1 MNFKALLLAGSAA
14 ATFAAS
20 PVAAQN
26 TTPAVDP
33 NAPKPAA
40 PAADQ
45 TAADDTAT
53 APAAPGEQIVVTG
66 TRIQGGTFVA
76 PTPVTSLS
84 AEALTTAAPSTL
96 AEGLKQLPSIVPGGG
111 QTAGGGTANGGQNFL
126 NLRGLGN
133 TRTLTLLDGRRF
145 TPSNPT
151 NLVDTNLLPQGL
163 VSRVDV
169 VTGGAS
175 AAYGSD
181 AVGGVINFILDTHFE
196 GLKLDLQLGAAQ
208 HGGNEEQKAQLSY
221 GVSLADDR
229 LHIIAA
235 AEYFNSQG
243 LAGDEREFRRTAANQ
258 LQNPA
263 GTPKLVR
270 GTDLRTPYTVG
281 GLVVIGAGG
290 TTANNNLIRGI
301 QFLPGGGTAPYN
313 YGTIAS
319 DIGITSGSQNGGD
332 GFRVSTGQ
340 EIVRPLNRK
349 TLFGHAEF
357 DISDN
362 LHLFVE
368 GSYGKTLAEFQSSPT
383 THTLTIQRTNPYLAQ
398 AAPALVAQMTQLG
411 VTRFTLNRLTL
422 ERGLTVQDNYNETVR
437 GVVGLRG
444 NLFGNWSWDV
454 SAQYGRNDN
463 HNPMHNNLITANI
476 ARAANAVLSG
486 GQIVCADTI
495 STDPAVRAAAVGCVP
510 FNPFGYGAP
519 SQASLDYV
527 FGTSVFDTRTTQKAA
542 DVNLS
547 GDLFKLPAGPLS
559 VAVGAEWREIE
570 ATTTADPLSN
580 AGGYRLVNQQDFY
593 GKYSV
598 KEVYGELQIPVLKDS
613 PVGSL
618 DVNVAGRYTD
628 YSTSGGVTTWKAGAS
643 WEVVDGVRFRATR
656 SRDIRAPNLQEL
668 FATGRQNNITIDDT
682 LYTGRTYLSVP
693 NKTFGNPD
701 LTPEIADTWVAGVVL
716 RPAFLRSFNLA
727 VDYWNIS
734 IKDAIGNI
742 GGNNA
747 VQQCNLSN
755 QVSPICAFVTRDPT
769 TKAVIGTRTSPY
781 NLTSLKTDGID
792 VEASYRVQL
801 GNIFGGDP
809 GVLNIRELASYVF
822 ENMTVSPLVPVSVN
836 DAGNATASLP
846 HLRTTTQLNYTKG
859 GFGANVQVRYIGPM
873 TWDKTRVLGVDTDF
887 NHIGSNVYVDAQ
899 VSYKVDLWG
908 HDQEIYLNIQNL
920 LDKDPPYDPSVGG
933 ATPLPTDPNL
943 FDQVGRMFRIGV
955 RTRF

>member
-14 ATFAAS
+14 AIFAAS

-26 TTPAVDP
+26 STPVVDP
-33 NAPKPAA
+33 NAAKPAA

-45 TAADDTAT
+45 AAADDTAS
-53 APAAPGEQIVVTG
+53 APAAAGEQIIVTG

-290 TTANNNLIRGI
+290 PTANNNLIRGI
-301 QFLPGGGTAPYN
+301 QFLPGGGTAAYN
-313 YGTIAS
+313 YGTISS

-437 GVVGLRG
+437 GLVGLRG

-476 ARAANAVLSG
+476 SRAANAVLSG
-486 GQIVCADTI
+486 GQIVCADTV

-559 VAVGAEWREIE
+559 LAVGAEWREIE
-570 ATTTADPLSN
+570 AKTTADPLSN

-618 DVNVAGRYTD
+618 DLNVAGRYTD

-792 VEASYRVQL
+792 VEASYRLQL
-801 GNIFGGDP
+801 GDIFGGDP
-809 GVLNIRELASYVF
+809 GTLNIRELASYVF
-822 ENMTVSPLVPVSVN
+822 ENRTVSPLVPVSVN

-846 HLRTTTQLNYTKG
+846 HLRTTTQLTYNKG
-859 GFGANVQVRYIGPM
+859 GFGANLQVRYIGPM

-899 VSYKVDLWG
+899 VSYKVALWG
-908 HDQEIYLNIQNL
+908 HDQEIYLNVQNL